1 MAKFYKA
8 EDEVQDLVHQVAAD
22 LMLEQFMDFE
32 ALYVP
37 KAKEVVTVSRASAI
51 AEYLSN
57 RDDLVLVIIF
67 GDIFDITEQIAYLKE
82 TDLILDI
89 EEVFGDI
96 FDKYDSNAKYMAVRM
111 AMEQIAFDTEK
122 DKITI
127 GCPMISLP
135 MSFYDRYHE
144 DAVKTAI
151 LGQLSIAQWEDEKK
165 KEKEQKK
172 QDKKRKEK

>member
-1 MAKFYKA
+1 
-8 EDEVQDLVHQVAAD
+8 
-22 LMLEQFMDFE
+22 
-32 ALYVP
+32 
-37 KAKEVVTVSRASAI
+37 
-51 AEYLSN
+51 
-57 RDDLVLVIIF
+57 
-67 GDIFDITEQIAYLKE
+67 
-82 TDLILDI
+82 
-89 EEVFGDI
+89 
-96 FDKYDSNAKYMAVRM
+96 MAVRM

-172 QDKKRKEK
+172 QNKKSKTN

>member
-1 MAKFYKA
+1 
-8 EDEVQDLVHQVAAD
+8 
-22 LMLEQFMDFE
+22 
-32 ALYVP
+32 
-37 KAKEVVTVSRASAI
+37 
-51 AEYLSN
+51 
-57 RDDLVLVIIF
+57 
-67 GDIFDITEQIAYLKE
+67 
-82 TDLILDI
+82 
-89 EEVFGDI
+89 
-96 FDKYDSNAKYMAVRM
+96 MAVRM
-111 AMEQIAFDTEK
+111 AMEQIAFDSEK

-172 QDKKRKEK
+172 QGKKRKKNDE

>member
-67 GDIFDITEQIAYLKE
+67 GE
-82 TDLILDI
+82 
-89 EEVFGDI
+89 I

-172 QDKKRKEK
+172 QDKKSKKKQG